1 MKKILILLSV
11 CIMVAGIIWAGNPIS
26 KQSVV
31 DVNTSGVTA
40 RVEYLG
46 RKSLLLINGSTNY
59 IYISTGPITSL
70 NYETNGSIVLT
81 PVGGWYED
89 NYYVYKSTWYACTA
103 SGTGK
108 LFLLEKE

>member
-11 CIMVAGIIWAGNPIS
+11 CVMVASMIWAGNPIS
-26 KQSVV
+26 KQYVV
-31 DVNTSGVTA
+31 DVTAAGVTA

-59 IYISTGPITSL
+59 VYISTGSINST
-70 NYETNGSIVLT
+70 NYEALGSIVLT
-81 PVGGWYED
+81 PVGGYYED
-89 NYYVYKSTWYACTA
+89 NYYTYKSTWYACTA
-103 SGTGK
+103 NGTGK